1 MSNVWTVKMLPNFT
15 IDKLVAKAC
24 LESLVFSK

>member
-1 MSNVWTVKMLPNFT
+1 MSNVWTAQLLPNFT

-24 LESLVFSK
+24 LESFVFSK